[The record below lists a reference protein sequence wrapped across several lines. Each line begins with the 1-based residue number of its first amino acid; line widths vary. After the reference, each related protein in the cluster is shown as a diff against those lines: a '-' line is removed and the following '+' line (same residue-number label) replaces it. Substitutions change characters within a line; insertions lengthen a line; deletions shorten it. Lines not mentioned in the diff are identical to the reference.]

1 VSAAAAAS
9 RSTRMRSTTC
19 RRCESKCCIALLSK
33 KEGGGGEGLRGGRGA
48 TAEEEA
54 LKGALEALCA
64 AGVAVQWLRGA
75 ASEEDETRRQVGA
88 LSE

>member
-1 VSAAAAAS
+1 
-9 RSTRMRSTTC
+9 MRSTTC

-48 TAEEEA
+48 TAEEA

-64 AGVAVQWLRGA
+64 AGVAVRWLRGA